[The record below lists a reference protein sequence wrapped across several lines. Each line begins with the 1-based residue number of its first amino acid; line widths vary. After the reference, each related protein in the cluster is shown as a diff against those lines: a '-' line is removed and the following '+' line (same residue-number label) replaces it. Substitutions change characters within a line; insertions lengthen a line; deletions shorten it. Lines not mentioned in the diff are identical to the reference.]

1 MEKPRI
7 LLVEDEMDLG
17 NVVRQYLEI
26 SDFEVDWVTNGRQA
40 YDLLRSPAPTRHP
53 PSPPP
58 GAPAATLHLP
68 ASAAPR
74 QSPAPNYQ
82 IVLIDVS
89 MPEMD
94 GFELA
99 EKIVQLGLK
108 LPFLFLTARNEKAD
122 RLHGLKLGADDYII
136 KPFDVDE
143 LVLRIRNIIKR
154 NTGATLFTPASA
166 DPFVRRE
173 DVVFHKDSLKL
184 LIGNKKEIVLTPRE
198 AELLDYLF
206 RNENRILKREEIL
219 SQLWGENDYFL
230 GRSLDVFISRL
241 RKHLSDSDFIS
252 IDNVY
257 GVGFVF
263 NVKRR

>member
-1 MEKPRI
+1 MMKKPRI
-7 LLVEDEMDLG
+7 LLVEDEIDLG

-26 SDFEVDWVTNGRQA
+26 SDFEVKWVTNGRLAFEQ
-40 YDLLRSPAPTRHP
+40 LRLAD
-53 PSPPP
+53 
-58 GAPAATLHLP
+58 
-68 ASAAPR
+68 
-74 QSPAPNYQ
+74 QDYQ
-82 IVLIDVS
+82 IALIDVA

-94 GFELA
+94 GFQLA
-99 EKIVQLGLK
+99 DKIVQLGLR
-108 LPFLFLTARNEKAD
+108 LPFLFLTARNERSD
-122 RLHGLKLGADDYII
+122 RLHGLKLGADDYIS

-143 LVLRIRNIIKR
+143 LVLRIKNIIKR
-154 NTGATLFTPASA
+154 NAGPQAASVS
-166 DPFVRRE
+166 PVIRRE
-173 DVVFHKDSLKL
+173 DVLFSKDALKL
-184 LIGNKKEIVLTPRE
+184 SISGKKDIILTPRE

-241 RKHLSDSDFIS
+241 RKHLSASAFIS

-263 NVKRR
+263 NVRQ